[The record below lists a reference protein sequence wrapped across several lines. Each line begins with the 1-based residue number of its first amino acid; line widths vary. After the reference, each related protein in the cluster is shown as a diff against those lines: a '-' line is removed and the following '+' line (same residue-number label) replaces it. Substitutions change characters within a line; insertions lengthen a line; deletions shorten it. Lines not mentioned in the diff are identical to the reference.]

1 MVDQAMS
8 IFEFLDKFL
17 IFGHPLTPLGDGCA
31 SALFADNQSEN
42 EIDWSKPP
50 SVVSK
55 TFCEIY
61 RWLLNFLKI
70 NGFTKAKIS
79 GLEY

>member
-42 EIDWSKPP
+42 EIDWSK
-50 SVVSK
+50 SSQ
-55 TFCEIY
+55 C
-61 RWLLNFLKI
+61 
-70 NGFTKAKIS
+70 GFQNV
-79 GLEY
+79 LWDL